1 MYNSNMKIIVI
12 GDIIIDKY
20 IYGTSTRLS
29 PEAPVPVVNQESIVE
44 TYGGAGLV
52 YNNLANLGV
61 NVDLLEYP
69 HTKSVKTRII
79 CDGHY
84 VTRVDNDFFVEG
96 EDIIGLIEDTDFT
109 QYDYA
114 ILSDY
119 NKGIMNVANK
129 IINHINSTSKCKIIV
144 DPKRQ
149 ADDFKGAWLVKPN
162 NSEFDK
168 FNFNR
173 WPGNIITTNAGSN
186 VVAVIDN
193 QQFNISVDNVEV
205 SDVTGAGDCFIA
217 GFVYALTKGYDYQRC
232 LEIAVRG
239 STESVKH
246 SGTYLLTERDLNKK
260 VIFTNGCF
268 DILHKGH
275 LTLLKEARTL
285 GDRLIVGLNSDA
297 SVTRLKGDLRP
308 INNVDVRREQL
319 ELIPY
324 VDEVIVFEEDTP
336 YELIQLVKPD
346 LIVKGGDY
354 TVPEIVGHDLAPVHI
369 IPTVEGH
376 STTNIIEANN
386 ENINNRT

>member
-1 MYNSNMKIIVI
+1 M
-12 GDIIIDKY
+12 
-20 IYGTSTRLS
+20 
-29 PEAPVPVVNQESIVE
+29 
-44 TYGGAGLV
+44 
-52 YNNLANLGV
+52 
-61 NVDLLEYP
+61 
-69 HTKSVKTRII
+69 
-79 CDGHY
+79 
-84 VTRVDNDFFVEG
+84 
-96 EDIIGLIEDTDFT
+96 
-109 QYDYA
+109 
-114 ILSDY
+114 
-119 NKGIMNVANK
+119 MNVANQ
-129 IINHINSTSKCKIIV
+129 IIDHINNTSKCKIIV

-162 NSEFDK
+162 NSEFGQ

-173 WPGNIITTNAGSN
+173 WLGNIITTNAGN
-186 VVAVIDN
+186 DVVAVIDN
-193 QQFNISVDNVEV
+193 QKFNIPVDTVEV

-260 VIFTNGCF
+260 IIFTNGCF

-297 SVTRLKGDLRP
+297 SVSRLKGKTRP
-308 INNVDVRREQL
+308 INDVNVRQEQL

-324 VDEVIVFEEDTP
+324 VDEVIIFEEDTP
-336 YELIQLVKPD
+336 YELIQSLKPD

-376 STTNIIEANN
+376 STTDIIEANN